1 MSLILKI
8 CTVIV
13 NNGIMFMYHLKDR
26 YTQENNKGAY
36 KIIQDSG
43 GNMEE
48 LEVHFSYLRF
58 KNRN

>member
-1 MSLILKI
+1 
-8 CTVIV
+8 
-13 NNGIMFMYHLKDR
+13 MYHLKDR